1 MSTVTDEVVDA
12 AAETLYGFEDG
23 VFNYE
28 KNRFSEYSEL
38 TESDKRFYRDQA
50 RAVLETSA
58 AARPVVTATM
68 VAAAKKA
75 YEQADPHENL
85 PAVVEEML
93 AAALAVAPVVTENM
107 VEAAMRAYTDAGTM
121 TVVLK
126 VARAMVA
133 AASTAD
139 DYVTENHRLASE
151 KVHELNSAALVM
163 QAEIDFLR
171 NALRVGSELDNH
183 HNAGWCPYC
192 SKRPSPE
199 QFKSLVDDCL
209 GIQFGK
215 HDNEPVEVGMA
226 AVVIHVSDTVRK
238 GFR

>member
-1 MSTVTDEVVDA
+1 MSSTVTDE
-12 AAETLYGFEDG
+12 
-23 VFNYE
+23 
-28 KNRFSEYSEL
+28 
-38 TESDKRFYRDQA
+38 
-50 RAVLETSA
+50 
-58 AARPVVTATM
+58 
-68 VAAAKKA
+68 
-75 YEQADPHENL
+75 
-85 PAVVEEML
+85 
-93 AAALAVAPVVTENM
+93 M
-107 VEAAMRAYTDAGTM
+107 VEAAGKALYESGDGVWCYTSSRPYRWDELNESDRGYDRDRAR
-121 TVVLK
+121 VVLEAG
-126 VARAMVA
+126 VAVQPV
-133 AASTAD
+133 S
-139 DYVTENHRLASE
+139 ENHRLASE

-163 QAEIDFLR
+163 RAEIDFLR
-171 NALRVGSELDNH
+171 NALRIGAELDNH